1 MSSQAMTFGSKTT
14 IVASSSSLRTS
25 VRRNVRSNRTTTTKA
40 QQQQQRR
47 LAIGS
52 NNHHTSSMMVKS
64 SPALRSRIVGKS
76 STDED
81 GFSGTVVLDVDEVP
95 DECDVRN
102 PDPKKCEPVRL
113 KIDDV
118 WYDARG
124 WAKAH
129 PGGERWIHFFDGRDA
144 TDAFYALHS
153 YGPNGADLAL
163 RRLKKLPKCD
173 PPADTSK
180 LPTDRQ
186 YEISMGFREFR
197 KKLEADGFFKRN
209 AVKEIWALSQVVALY
224 GVGTAVAYSHP
235 IIATVL
241 LALGAVQ
248 AGWLGHDYVHG
259 RGKLCDSMR
268 YMPTLLN
275 GHSVEWW
282 TQKHSMHHTF
292 TNEEDMDGD
301 VMMEPFFYLRHPKD
315 SGRPDSPMRKWQHI
329 YGYPLLSI
337 MYWLWRSHSVKVA
350 FKEKRWKEIILM
362 GLNYVWL
369 ATCMPWEVALGSV
382 TLGGF
387 IVGSLVSATHQSE
400 EIMDASSAGEYVDGQ
415 FRSTR
420 DAETVF
426 GPLETWIWGG
436 MDTQLEHHLF
446 PTMPRY
452 NYHKLRPI
460 LKAWAKAQGILYRS
474 SPSTTIIADNWKTL
488 DRIAHQA

>member
-369 ATCMPWEVALGSV
+369 ATCMPWQVALGSV

-400 EIMDASSAGEYVDGQ
+400 EIMDASNAGEYVDGQ

-426 GPLETWIWGG
+426 GPLETWIWG
-436 MDTQLEHHLF
+436 T
-446 PTMPRY
+446 Y
-452 NYHKLRPI
+452 
-460 LKAWAKAQGILYRS
+460 
-474 SPSTTIIADNWKTL
+474 
-488 DRIAHQA
+488 

>member
-1 MSSQAMTFGSKTT
+1 MR
-14 IVASSSSLRTS
+14 V
-25 VRRNVRSNRTTTTKA
+25 
-40 QQQQQRR
+40 
-47 LAIGS
+47 
-52 NNHHTSSMMVKS
+52 TSSH
-64 SPALRSRIVGKS
+64 ALRYRVVGKS

-81 GFSGTVVLDVDEVP
+81 GFSGAVVLDVDEVP
-95 DECDVRN
+95 DECDVTN

-113 KIDDV
+113 RIDDV

-180 LPTDRQ
+180 LPNERQ

-197 KKLEADGFFKRN
+197 KKIEADGFFKRN
-209 AVKEIWALSQVVALY
+209 AFKEIWALSQVIALY

-301 VMMEPFFYLRHPKD
+301 VMMEPFFY
-315 SGRPDSPMRKWQHI
+315 
-329 YGYPLLSI
+329 
-337 MYWLWRSHSVKVA
+337 
-350 FKEKRWKEIILM
+350 
-362 GLNYVWL
+362 N
-369 ATCMPWEVALGSV
+369 
-382 TLGGF
+382 
-387 IVGSLVSATHQSE
+387 
-400 EIMDASSAGEYVDGQ
+400 
-415 FRSTR
+415 
-420 DAETVF
+420 
-426 GPLETWIWGG
+426 
-436 MDTQLEHHLF
+436 
-446 PTMPRY
+446 
-452 NYHKLRPI
+452 
-460 LKAWAKAQGILYRS
+460 
-474 SPSTTIIADNWKTL
+474 
-488 DRIAHQA
+488 